1 MVYLASNKNLSAKQI
16 EMAVKMM
23 YRVDQKIAV
32 MIIEIFTKLQKIL
45 INCEN
50 FLQVFMLKT

>member
-1 MVYLASNKNLSAKQI
+1 
-16 EMAVKMM
+16 MAVKMM